1 MIKQAY
7 FRGLTKVAGGYSWY
21 KPNTWHAR
29 RNPLSGIINPAV
41 DVVHSITPGG
51 GVIGTAKSNQHM

>member
-7 FRGLTKVAGGYSWY
+7 FRGLTKVAGGYAWY

-29 RNPLSGIINPAV
+29 KNPVSKLVNPAV
-41 DVVHSITPGG
+41 DLVYGITPAGR
-51 GVIGTAKSNQHM
+51 A

>member
-51 GVIGTAKSNQHM
+51 RA